1 MAADPKSNSP
11 RPFDATTIE
20 HLIGLM
26 AQHDLSEISLAE
38 GDHRIRLKKGGP
50 PPVVYA
56 PAPVPPAVASHA
68 APAEPAKPTKLLL
81 EIKSPMVGTFYT
93 KPGPDKSDYVSVGS
107 KVVPSTVVCKLEAM
121 KIFNELPAE
130 LTGTVV
136 EVCAKNE
143 QPVDFNTVLFRV
155 DPG

>member
-50 PPVVYA
+50 PPV
-56 PAPVPPAVASHA
+56 
-68 APAEPAKPTKLLL
+68 
-81 EIKSPMVGTFYT
+81 
-93 KPGPDKSDYVSVGS
+93 DVSS
-107 KVVPSTVVCKLEAM
+107 LKVT
-121 KIFNELPAE
+121 
-130 LTGTVV
+130 
-136 EVCAKNE
+136 
-143 QPVDFNTVLFRV
+143 
-155 DPG
+155 